1 VVEFIINALKN
12 KGVSYRIVGDYHYI
26 ILNGEPIELEKP
38 IWKKCNSHQQA
49 LIRTGLTPE
58 EIAIL
63 RTEVHQAYQDNKKRI
78 KETSQPNECELY
90 DDKEHILYPR
100 LADLMVSK
108 LKIYRWSGGYWLKQG
123 HVYKPLMPDDLAAAA
138 LTALKAQGE
147 PRDWGATST
156 GRILSFFPAISPELA
171 GRPPEYL
178 LFTATDVMDLRTGE
192 IVTPDKDYAAIYYSP
207 VKFDPDARCDRISK
221 MLKEIFT
228 PEQEK
233 AFLSFS
239 GPDWAVGRCST
250 KFFLQERVARA
261 KANSGH

>member
-63 RTEVHQAYQDNKKRI
+63 RTEAHQAYQDNKKRI

-147 PRDWGATST
+147 PRDWK
-156 GRILSFFPAISPELA
+156 RLA
-171 GRPPEYL
+171 
-178 LFTATDVMDLRTGE
+178 
-192 IVTPDKDYAAIYYSP
+192 
-207 VKFDPDARCDRISK
+207 
-221 MLKEIFT
+221 
-228 PEQEK
+228 
-233 AFLSFS
+233 
-239 GPDWAVGRCST
+239 
-250 KFFLQERVARA
+250 
-261 KANSGH
+261 